1 MNDFILIEELI
12 RGHIIMEEQT
22 SIQLVYLIYSTSQ
35 QPVPMMKAIQIFR
48 GILKGMYYLHSKGI
62 IHGDLKVS
70 NVMIEN
76 SWEELPNNV
85 DLTTGTTSNDCS
97 LSLSCASTPPKGET
111 VTPIESPWSPK
122 PLPVSPDESK
132 KEETIDNSSNKRFE
146 AV

>member
-22 SIQLVYLIYSTSQ
+22 SIYSFYFICRTPQ
-35 QPVPMMKAIQIFR
+35 KPVPMMKAIQIFR

-97 LSLSCASTPPKGET
+97 LSLSCTSTPPKGEAI
-111 VTPIESPWSPK
+111 TPIESPWSPK
-122 PLPVSPDESK
+122 PLPVSPNESK
-132 KEETIDNSSNKRFE
+132 KEETIDNSCNKRFE
-146 AV
+146 VM